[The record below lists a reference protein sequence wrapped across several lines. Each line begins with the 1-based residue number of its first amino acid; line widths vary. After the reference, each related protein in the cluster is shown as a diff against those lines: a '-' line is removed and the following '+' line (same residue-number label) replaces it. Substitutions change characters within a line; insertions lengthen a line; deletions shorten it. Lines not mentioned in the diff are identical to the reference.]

1 VNADQYRCVHAACL
15 TMAEQSD
22 SLAARAR
29 WLTLAKDCQGLAK
42 DLRPNVALK
51 SSPGT
56 FAASSRRSQLAW

>member
-22 SLAARAR
+22 SLPVRAR

-42 DLRPNVALK
+42 DLRPNAALK
-51 SSPGT
+51 SSSGA
-56 FAASSRRSQLAW
+56 FGASSHRSQ